1 MAVDTNFASL
11 FEKLKLEDPWLPP
24 RPWESIPSES
34 GFSHSNNSTSQSSL
48 STPLYD
54 TPIVSEASLV
64 RLAMNA
70 LQGIESALITIE
82 NLCAAFCSDP
92 ADRTFHRIPSLW
104 KRSSSTLALG
114 KILKSIGCKLMNSE
128 AEENHNDREGE
139 GGEHHPYS
147 LVNQAF
153 SVAVQKVLE
162 GYICTLDTLFASVG
176 LRRSS
181 KTVEVTLLEVYLHTK
196 ELRSQIEAIGNI
208 CNIHNIALCFS
219 VSSFEGLIAKANLE
233 FHNFPRGGD
242 LLTYLYTQLRQKYIG
257 ESNNQVDKIYNV
269 IMLSRFEDIWTCI
282 FADPAH
288 TALLKFL
295 FLCSCE
301 PYCEFIRSWI
311 YKAKISDP
319 YKEFVMEYVENT
331 PYPPGKAGSFSDIRL
346 ATIRERDGVAVPCFL
361 KDFSIPLVRAGQQL
375 QVLMKLLELCSHIGT
390 VNHTYEDILPCWSG
404 FSSDHPYYAS
414 PLTFNQ
420 GSIEAMVLARNDYY
434 KRMLEK
440 LDTILTKLEIRYQQ
454 VVADDS
460 VPVFVNN
467 NGGNLNNPISFMKDG
482 SFIFPSTDK
491 TDLDVAFDT
500 MESEASST
508 TDEFSYVEDQLESS
522 ECSSLNG
529 SEEKNESV
537 QLIQLPNSLV
547 AFEQNY
553 LSALNLL
560 SRTSIHNLSQK
571 PSESDTS
578 NHIEADS
585 CEIYERTDLDDHSVH
600 PCHRETNLSE
610 NPLCL
615 DSGKPNWSWL
625 SETQYT
631 ESQFDT
637 GLLFSGLVKNP
648 FFVDRRPRHDTRSHP
663 SEHGLKVSTRNTGVL
678 KEGAPYL
685 SNMILTENS
694 LAEETNDNGQLPNR
708 TCASS
713 SSFTLQPLKL
723 NYHSN
728 LLSMNPLLSKNELM
742 SRRGERW
749 CTDRTEP
756 FPCFDFSSV
765 KDPYKV
771 YVENLVPSPSCQF
784 EADPMIFKNSNASA
798 ATCKSN
804 HHNKEGYD
812 GHEILIDKTEFAHV
826 NLTLESKNDKK
837 EDVIL
842 ENVSG
847 GSGWQSMLSC
857 SDNAHNFSSRD
868 HRNSLAAIFEM
879 PLDFVIEKCL
889 LQEILLH
896 TRYRYVSK
904 LTIKLLEE
912 GFDLQEH
919 LLALRRYHF
928 MELADWADLF
938 IMSLWHHKWYVTE
951 AERKVS
957 EIQGLLEMSVQRS
970 SCERDHYKDRLFVYM
985 KGNGNG
991 MMPLSTSTIGVDSFD
1006 FLGLGY
1012 RVDWPVSIVLTPG
1025 ALKIYAQIFSFLI
1038 RVKLAVFS
1046 LTDVWCSLKDLLH
1059 FINENRHSE
1068 VHEPE
1073 MRHFNILMRVRC
1085 TRLIILYLHCS
1096 NMFNHSY
1103 PMYPGAGFLT
1113 ALSIR
1118 VKDMMDL
1125 KSVHMAY
1132 LTDSLHICFLSD
1144 ELQSIASIIE
1154 NILQCALE
1162 FRACLIGSMY
1172 DAGLDGNFSDKLSR
1186 INISQVLAIKRTFD
1200 KNLKELHLCYLKTP
1214 KHREFALSHFWSYLN
1229 FNEYYSDVSNETSH
1243 YAFSV

>member
-114 KILKSIGCKLMNSE
+114 KILKSIGRSGCVVFILHKFVDHFKNFNFDESLSCSKLMNSE
-128 AEENHNDREGE
+128 AEENHNDRKGE

-219 VSSFEGLIAKANLE
+219 V
-233 FHNFPRGGD
+233 
-242 LLTYLYTQLRQKYIG
+242 
-257 ESNNQVDKIYNV
+257 
-269 IMLSRFEDIWTCI
+269 
-282 FADPAH
+282 ADPAH

-491 TDLDVAFDT
+491 TDLDVAFNT

-547 AFEQNY
+547 VFEQNY

-600 PCHRETNLSE
+600 PCRRETNLSE
-610 NPLCL
+610 NPVCL

-663 SEHGLKVSTRNTGVL
+663 SEHGLKASTRNTGVL

-749 CTDRTEP
+749 CRDRTEP

-771 YVENLVPSPSCQF
+771 YVENLVPSPRCQF

-868 HRNSLAAIFEM
+868 HRNSLAALFEM

-1059 FINENRHSE
+1059 FVNENRHSE

-1073 MRHFNILMRVRC
+1073 MRHFNILMRVR
-1085 TRLIILYLHCS
+1085 HQV
-1096 NMFNHSY
+1096 NHFVSTLQQY
-1103 PMYPGAGFLT
+1103 VQSQLSHVSWCRFLDC
-1113 ALSIR
+1113 LKHK

>member
-11 FEKLKLEDPWLPP
+11 FENLKLEDPWLPP

-114 KILKSIGCKLMNSE
+114 KILKSIGRSGCVVFILRKFVDHFKNFNFDESLSCSKLMNSE

-153 SVAVQKVLE
+153 SVAVRKVLE

-208 CNIHNIALCFS
+208 CNIHDIALCFS

-233 FHNFPRGGD
+233 FHKFPRGGD
-242 LLTYLYTQLRQKYIG
+242 LLTYLYTQLR
-257 ESNNQVDKIYNV
+257 V
-269 IMLSRFEDIWTCI
+269 
-282 FADPAH
+282 ADPAH

-311 YKAKISDP
+311 YKAMISDP
-319 YKEFVMEYVENT
+319 YKEFVIEYVENT
-331 PYPPGKAGSFSDIRL
+331 PYPPGKAGSFNDIRL
-346 ATIRERDGVAVPCFL
+346 STIRERDGVAVPCFL

-375 QVLMKLLELCSHIGT
+375 QVLMKLLELCSHVGT

-420 GSIEAMVLARNDYY
+420 GSIEAMVLARSNYY

-454 VVADDS
+454 VVPDDN

-467 NGGNLNNPISFMKDG
+467 NGGNLNNPISFIKDG

-491 TDLDVAFDT
+491 TDLDVAVDT

-529 SEEKNESV
+529 SEEKNESL

-560 SRTSIHNLSQK
+560 SRTSIHNSSQK

-585 CEIYERTDLDDHSVH
+585 CEIYERTDLHDHSVH
-600 PCHRETNLSE
+600 PCYRETNLSE
-610 NPLCL
+610 NPACL
-615 DSGKPNWSWL
+615 DSRKPNWSWL

-637 GLLFSGLVKNP
+637 GLLFSGLVTNP
-648 FFVDRRPRHDTRSHP
+648 FCVDRRPRHGTSSYP
-663 SEHGLKVSTRNTGVL
+663 SERGLKFSTRNTGVL
-678 KEGAPYL
+678 KEGSPYL

-694 LAEETNDNGQLPNR
+694 LAEETHDNGQLPNR

-749 CTDRTEP
+749 CTDRTEA

-771 YVENLVPSPSCQF
+771 YVENLVASPRCQF
-784 EADPMIFKNSNASA
+784 EADPTIFKNSNASA
-798 ATCKSN
+798 ATWKSN

-812 GHEILIDKTEFAHV
+812 GHEILIDKTEFAHA
-826 NLTLESKNDKK
+826 NLTSESKNDKK

-857 SDNAHNFSSRD
+857 SDNAGNFTSRD

-889 LQEILLH
+889 LQEILLQ
-896 TRYRYVSK
+896 YRYVSK

-1073 MRHFNILMRVRC
+1073 MRHFSILMRVR
-1085 TRLIILYLHCS
+1085 HQV
-1096 NMFNHSY
+1096 NHFVSTLQQY
-1103 PMYPGAGFLT
+1103 VQSQLSHVSWCRFLDC
-1113 ALSIR
+1113 LKHK

-1144 ELQSIASIIE
+1144 ELKSIASIIE
-1154 NILQCALE
+1154 NILQCALQ
-1162 FRACLIGSMY
+1162 FRACLIGSMC
-1172 DAGLDGNFSDKLSR
+1172 DAGLDGNFSGELSR